1 MCRCPT
7 RTKPHAVF
15 HKKAAGTVRGL
26 TKQGTSTV
34 RKGRGG
40 KDEASWAPPVDLDGP
55 VNETPY
61 RSAPT
66 LSPEGD
72 ASSVRHQTL
81 CTQGNMGTW

>member
-1 MCRCPT
+1 MSHADETACSIPQEGCRDST
-7 RTKPHAVF
+7 GPHQ
-15 HKKAAGTVRGL
+15 AGHIHRAEG
-26 TKQGTSTV
+26 
-34 RKGRGG
+34 KGREG
-40 KDEASWAPPVDLDGP
+40 KGEDSWAPPVDLDGP